1 MTHYFSHLCCWL
13 SALFSFIT
21 WSPAGATQKSYSS
34 QLQNHTSETK
44 YPVMKRAEQYMLN
57 RLRHRV
63 EQLEQA
69 ERHWPSTNRY
79 HEMKCLQ
86 QQIDRLMHADPYQQ
100 PPTRM
105 PRSDDDTITNESVV
119 A

>member
-1 MTHYFSHLCCWL
+1 
-13 SALFSFIT
+13 
-21 WSPAGATQKSYSS
+21 
-34 QLQNHTSETK
+34 
-44 YPVMKRAEQYMLN
+44 MLN
-57 RLRHRV
+57 RLKHRLG
-63 EQLEQA
+63 QLEQA

-79 HEMKCLQ
+79 HEMRCLQ

-105 PRSDDDTITNESVV
+105 SGSADDSIMNESVV

>member
-1 MTHYFSHLCCWL
+1 
-13 SALFSFIT
+13 
-21 WSPAGATQKSYSS
+21 
-34 QLQNHTSETK
+34 
-44 YPVMKRAEQYMLN
+44 MKRAEQYMLN